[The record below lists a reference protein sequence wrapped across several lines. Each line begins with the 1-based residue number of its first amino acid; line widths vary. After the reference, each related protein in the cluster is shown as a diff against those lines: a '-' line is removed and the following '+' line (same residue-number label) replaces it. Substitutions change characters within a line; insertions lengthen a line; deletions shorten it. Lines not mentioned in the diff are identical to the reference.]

1 MLSQVT
7 SIQFGI
13 LSDKDIMDMSV
24 CAINKSTLTVEEG
37 SVYDPRLGSVQNEV
51 KCETCHENVW
61 KCPGHFG
68 HINLNIPIILFY
80 KQCVTMLKCFC
91 FECHRLLSSKEEL
104 QINGIVGHERVLDYL
119 SKVNTCIHCN
129 TPHPEIKFN
138 IADSIITAQHKYK
151 NQKSTKE
158 LNPATIKQI
167 FDGVSDA
174 DARLLFVDNTMFHPK
189 NLVLTKFPVIPTVC
203 RPRMITPDNI
213 SDDDLS
219 IILAD
224 IVKNNQIIENEHTN
238 KEKYEKAIA
247 SIKFRT
253 LTYCDNSK
261 GKAVHN
267 TNHKPMTGIKERIS
281 KKGGIVRK
289 NLMGKRCDQ
298 TGRTVIGPD
307 PTLELD
313 QVAVPPEMA
322 ENLTIPEFVNKLTI
336 DKLTKLVNEGK
347 ACAIC
352 KKNGVKINV
361 ANASV
366 KRGTSLQHGDI
377 LVRDGNRS
385 VVANCKMTLLSGDTI
400 TRKGD
405 KIPVT
410 FPTKRK
416 VALEIGDKVDRHLQN
431 GDMVL
436 LNRQPTL
443 HRNSMQAMR
452 VIIKPGKTLR
462 MNLAIV
468 SGFNADFDGDEANL
482 FIPQTPEAQAE
493 LAFLSNATNNILS
506 LQSNKPEMVIV
517 QDSLLGAY
525 KMTEEVQHMSKSMFM
540 HCLMVTNTLKTYSYT
555 ERLETIQKLR
565 NEPDKYTTHGLFGF
579 LFPGDFHINYPSLKI
594 FHGVVTEGYFDASTL
609 KGTKESLIR
618 ILCME
623 YGKEVATSFIDNIQ
637 FMTNAWLAENAFSV
651 GIEDCL
657 AQDDEKTSEISGV
670 INKYIMEAEQ
680 MISTTDNP
688 LIRETRVNGSLNK
701 AKDIGLRIAK
711 ETLKPKNNFKRTVM
725 SGSKGSYFNI
735 AQITGLLGQ
744 QNITGHRPV
753 PTLTNGKRTMVHY
766 PRVIPDIKR
775 KYESRGFVTSSF
787 IGGMN
792 PNECFFHAM
801 TGREGMTSTAMGTA
815 TSGYIQRRTIKMNED
830 LKIAYDG
837 TVRDANK
844 NIYQQSYGNHGFD
857 PSKVSMINGEA
868 HPVDIKRLASR
879 MNTNNTD
886 EIMPLHPDDIEEI
899 VDRCEYKSTIPQRIH
914 KHLMDRQ
921 GKILK
926 RELSAIKLD
935 QSKLEEFGDLIVTRY
950 HTARITPGE
959 CVGILGAQ
967 SIGEKQTQTTLN
979 TFHTAG
985 KLQQTGVDRF
995 QELLNTTKNLKVK
1008 TCTLHLKTKYETAKE
1023 LRNAVGSSLVRLKL
1037 EDVVQGGPKITRD
1050 QSIRVS
1056 YKLSLK
1062 TLFKYRLKPTVI
1074 AEKIKDSYGDCKCSF
1089 TATTITVEIDRVS
1102 EANDLLFLDTVR
1114 PELEQ
1119 TVVCG
1124 IDGIANIHLDHDGKE
1139 WYIVTEGSNLKKLL
1153 AHPLVDPKTLYCND
1167 VWEVFEC
1174 LGISAVRKM
1183 LLKDIKQNVV
1193 GVNECHIQALMD
1205 RMTFKGKPTSITRYS
1220 MRTNEVGALSKAT
1233 FEESI
1238 DTIVSAAIKT
1248 EIDRNTG
1255 VSSAIISGNHPRVGT
1270 GYMGIKIDFS
1280 GLKDVVDEVA
1290 PENQHPST
1298 EPVASETTTRL
1309 SEAIPTMTYY

>member
-1 MLSQVT
+1 MEMLSQVT

-13 LSDKDIMDMSV
+13 LSDKDILDMSV
-24 CAINKSTLTVEEG
+24 CAINKSTLSVEEG

-51 KCETCHENVW
+51 KCDTCHENVW

-68 HINLNIPIILFY
+68 HIDLNIPVILFY

-91 FECHRLLSSKEEL
+91 FECHRLLSSKKEL
-104 QINGIVGHERVLDYL
+104 EINGISGHERTLDYL
-119 SKVNTCIHCN
+119 SKINTCIHCN
-129 TPHPEIKFN
+129 TPHPDVKFN
-138 IADSIITAQHKYK
+138 ISDSIITAQHKYK
-151 NQKSTKE
+151 NQKSTRE

-167 FDGVSDA
+167 FDGVSTEDVK
-174 DARLLFVDNTMFHPK
+174 LLRVDDTMFHPK

-203 RPRMITPDNI
+203 RPRMVTPDNI

-238 KEKYEKAIA
+238 KEKYDKAVA

-307 PTLELD
+307 PTLKLD

-322 ENLTIPEFVNKLTI
+322 ENLTIPEYVNRLNIDRLT
-336 DKLTKLVNEGK
+336 DLVNNGK

-361 ANASV
+361 SNAII
-366 KRGTSLQHGDI
+366 KRGTSLHHGDI
-377 LVRDGNRS
+377 VTRAGKKLVVSD
-385 VVANCKMTLLSGDTI
+385 CKMELLPGDSI
-400 TRKGD
+400 ARRGE
-405 KIPVT
+405 KISLT
-410 FPTKRK
+410 FPTKRR
-416 VALEIGDKVDRHLQN
+416 VALEIGDKVDRHLQD

-452 VIIKPGKTLR
+452 VVIKPGKTLR

-468 SGFNADFDGDEANL
+468 SGFNADFDGDEANI
-482 FIPQTPEAQAE
+482 FIPQTLEAQAE
-493 LAFLSNATNNILS
+493 LAHLSNAKNNILS
-506 LQSNKPEMVIV
+506 LQANKPEMVIV

-525 KMTEEVQHMSKSMFM
+525 KMTEEIQHISRELFM
-540 HCLMVTNTLKTYSYT
+540 HCLMVTNTLKNYNYSD
-555 ERLETIQKLR
+555 RLETIQSLR
-565 NEPDKYTTHGLFGF
+565 NEEGQYTTHGLFGF
-579 LFPGDFHINYPSLKI
+579 LFPDDFHINYPTLKI
-594 FHGVVTEGYFDASTL
+594 SYGVVVEGYFDASTL

-623 YGKEVATSFIDNIQ
+623 YGKEVAASFIDNIQ
-637 FMTNAWLAENAFSV
+637 FMTNAWLVENAFSV

-657 AQDDEKTSEISGV
+657 AQNEEKTSEILGV

-680 MISTTDNP
+680 MTSTTDNK
-688 LIRETRVNGSLNK
+688 LIREARVNGSLNK

-711 ETLKPKNNFKRTVM
+711 ETLKPDNNFKRTVT

-744 QNITGHRPV
+744 QNVTGHRPE
-753 PTLTNGKRTMVHY
+753 PTLTNGRRTMIHY
-766 PRVIPDIKR
+766 PKVIPDMKR

-792 PNECFFHAM
+792 PKECFFHAM

-815 TSGYIQRRTIKMNED
+815 TSGYIQRRTVKMNED

-844 NIYQQSYGNHGFD
+844 NIYQQSFGNHGFD
-857 PSKVSMINGEA
+857 PSKVTMVNGEA
-868 HPVDIKRLASR
+868 HPVNIKRLANRLNGNS
-879 MNTNNTD
+879 D
-886 EIMPLHPDDIEEI
+886 DILPLHPDDIEYI
-899 VDRCEYKSTIPQRIH
+899 VERCEYTSTIPERLH
-914 KHLMDRQ
+914 KHLMARQ
-921 GKILK
+921 TAILK
-926 RELSAIKLD
+926 RELSSIKLD
-935 QSKLEEFGDLIVTRY
+935 PSKLDEFSDFIVTKY

-967 SIGEKQTQTTLN
+967 SIGERQTQTTLN

-985 KLQQTGVDRF
+985 KLQQSGVERF

-1008 TCTLHLKTKYETAKE
+1008 MCTLHFKKAYETAKE
-1023 LRNAVGSSLVRLKL
+1023 LRDAIGPSLVHLKL
-1037 EDVVQGGPKITRD
+1037 KDLVIGDPTIIEGDSLKMVYT
-1050 QSIRVS
+1050 
-1056 YKLSLK
+1056 LSLK
-1062 TLFKYRLKPTVI
+1062 TLFKYRLKPFTI
-1074 AEKIKDSYGDCKCSF
+1074 AEKIRDSYGDCKCSF
-1089 TATTITVEIDRVS
+1089 TARSISVEIERVS
-1102 EANDLLFLDTVR
+1102 EANDLLFLETIQ
-1114 PELEQ
+1114 PELDQ

-1124 IDGIANIHLDHDGKE
+1124 IDGIIDIHLDHDGKE
-1139 WYIVTEGSNLKKLL
+1139 WYVVTEGSNLKKLL
-1153 AHPLVDPKTLYCND
+1153 AHPLVNPKTVYCND
-1167 VWEVFEC
+1167 IWEVHDC

-1183 LLKDIKQNVV
+1183 LLSDIKQNVV
-1193 GVNECHIQALMD
+1193 GVNECHIQSLMD

-1220 MRTNEVGALSKAT
+1220 MRTNEVGPLSKAT

-1238 DTIVSAAIKT
+1238 DTIVGAAIKT
-1248 EIDRNTG
+1248 ETDKNTG
-1255 VSSAIISGNHPRVGT
+1255 VSASIISGNLPRVGT
-1270 GYMGIKIDFS
+1270 GYMGIKIDFN
-1280 GLKDVVDEVA
+1280 GLKDVVNETHTQKPAVPPTPPSDE
-1290 PENQHPST
+1290 SY
-1298 EPVASETTTRL
+1298 
-1309 SEAIPTMTYY
+1309 IPTVTYY